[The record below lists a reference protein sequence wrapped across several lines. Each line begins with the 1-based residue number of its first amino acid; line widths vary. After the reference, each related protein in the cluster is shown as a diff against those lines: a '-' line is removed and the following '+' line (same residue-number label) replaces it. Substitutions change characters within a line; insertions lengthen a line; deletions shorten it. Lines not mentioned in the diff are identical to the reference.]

1 MEIIPINPKA
11 GVWGVESENPR
22 TYAKHYTVK
31 ITGEQAT
38 CTCPHSVYRNAPDC
52 KHRAAV
58 RSYLADQTPLAKAAD
73 RAASL
78 TQEELQRFAR
88 ERNGTVAGCACLL
101 ELAARRVADQREQ
114 ELKKLFG

>member
-38 CTCPHSVYRNAPDC
+38 CTCPHTIYRNAPDC
-52 KHRAAV
+52 KHRQAV
-58 RSYLADQTPLAKAAD
+58 RSYLAEQTPLAKAAD

-78 TQEELQRFAR
+78 TEAELLRLAAIHR
-88 ERNGTVAGCACLL
+88 GEAAGCACLL
-101 ELAARRVADQREQ
+101 ELAARKVAEQRDQQ
-114 ELKKLFG
+114 LKELFR